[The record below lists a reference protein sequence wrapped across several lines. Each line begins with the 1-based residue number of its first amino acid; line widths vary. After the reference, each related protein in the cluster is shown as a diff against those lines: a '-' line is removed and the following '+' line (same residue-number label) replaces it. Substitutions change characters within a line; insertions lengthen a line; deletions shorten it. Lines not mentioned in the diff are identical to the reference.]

1 MAPLGVRYNV
11 GAMTRSD
18 VQLMLDVKA
27 GDDASFNL
35 LLQKYRTP
43 LINFLYRMV
52 RDTATAEDLAQEVF
66 LRVYR
71 ARKQYSPSAKF
82 TTWLFRI
89 ATNLALNSVRD
100 NRHRQMDVSIDAPV
114 EEDEAPLQL
123 PTREMR
129 IDEHMIERD
138 RADFIR
144 QAIASLPEKQRVAV
158 LLHKYEEMD
167 YAEIAKILECS
178 ESALKSLLFRAYE
191 TLRVQLAPLVV
202 PADGASRRGRT
213 AIMKKCEEVSKQL
226 VAYLDRRANS
236 AERQEV
242 EEHLAACR
250 ACHERAEGFRK
261 LWGVLDEVPLVEPSL
276 SFDAR
281 IRARIAEEPRPRWF
295 RWLVPQP
302 RLAFSMAL
310 LLALSVWMARLAAR
324 GESGGDASSR
334 ISKRS
339 RIWASWRITTC

>member
-1 MAPLGVRYNV
+1 MEHSYALQLYGTAGVRYNV

-43 LINFLYRMV
+43 LINFLFRMV
-52 RDTATAEDLAQEVF
+52 RDSATAEDLAQEVF

-123 PTREMR
+123 PAREMR

-138 RADFIR
+138 RAEFIR
-144 QAIASLPEKQRVAV
+144 QAISSLPEKQRVAV

-191 TLRVQLAPLVV
+191 TQRVQLAPLV
-202 PADGASRRGRT
+202 AQS
-213 AIMKKCEEVSKQL
+213 
-226 VAYLDRRANS
+226 VARRAG
-236 AERQEV
+236 
-242 EEHLAACR
+242 
-250 ACHERAEGFRK
+250 EGR
-261 LWGVLDEVPLVEPSL
+261 PL
-276 SFDAR
+276 
-281 IRARIAEEPRPRWF
+281 
-295 RWLVPQP
+295 
-302 RLAFSMAL
+302 
-310 LLALSVWMARLAAR
+310 
-324 GESGGDASSR
+324 
-334 ISKRS
+334 
-339 RIWASWRITTC
+339 